1 MENLMSQHLVLSFIG
16 EDRPGIVERL
26 SDTIARHHGNWLESR
41 MAHLADKFAGILTV
55 LVPLEH
61 QDALIN
67 ALRDFEK
74 LGLHVT
80 VEAANQSVFEG
91 STLSLSVVGN
101 DRPGIVKEV
110 SQVLHS
116 LMVNVKELTTSCEPA
131 PMSSDMLFKTEMVLS
146 VPKKLS
152 LPELEAALENISSD
166 LMVELSVNQFA

>member
-1 MENLMSQHLVLSFIG
+1 MSQHLVLSFIG
-16 EDRPGIVERL
+16 EDRPGLVERL
-26 SDTIARHHGNWLESR
+26 SDTIARYNGNWLESR

-55 LVPLEH
+55 SVPLDQQE
-61 QDALIN
+61 ALVS

-80 VEAANQSVFEG
+80 VEVAKQSVGSG

-131 PMSSDMLFKTEMVLS
+131 AMSSDMLFKTEMVLV
-146 VPKKLS
+146 VPKNLLLS
-152 LPELEAALENISSD
+152 ELEAALEKISSD
-166 LMVELSVNQFA
+166 LMVELSVKQFA

>member
-1 MENLMSQHLVLSFIG
+1 
-16 EDRPGIVERL
+16 
-26 SDTIARHHGNWLESR
+26 

-55 LVPLEH
+55 SVPQDQQEALVS
-61 QDALIN
+61 

-80 VEAANQSVFEG
+80 VEVAKQSVGSG

-131 PMSSDMLFKTEMVLS
+131 PMSSDMLFKTEMVLV
-146 VPKKLS
+146 VPKNLLLS
-152 LPELEAALENISSD
+152 ELEAALEKISSD
-166 LMVELSVNQFA
+166 LMVELSVKQFA

>member
-1 MENLMSQHLVLSFIG
+1 MSQHLVLSFIG
-16 EDRPGIVERL
+16 EDRPGLVESL
-26 SDTIARHHGNWLESR
+26 SDTIARYNGNWLESR

-55 LVPLEH
+55 SVPQDQQEALVS
-61 QDALIN
+61 

-80 VEAANQSVFEG
+80 VEVAKQSVGSG

-131 PMSSDMLFKTEMVLS
+131 PMSSDMLFKTEMVLV
-146 VPKKLS
+146 VPKNLLLS
-152 LPELEAALENISSD
+152 ELEAALEKISSD
-166 LMVELSVNQFA
+166 LMVELSVKQFA

>member
-1 MENLMSQHLVLSFIG
+1 MSQHLVLSFIG
-16 EDRPGIVERL
+16 EDRPGLVESL
-26 SDTIARHHGNWLESR
+26 SDTIARYNGNWLESR

-55 LVPLEH
+55 SVPQDQQEALVS
-61 QDALIN
+61 

-80 VEAANQSVFEG
+80 VEVGKQSVGSG

-131 PMSSDMLFKTEMVLS
+131 PMSSDMLFKTEMVLV
-146 VPKKLS
+146 VPKNLLLS
-152 LPELEAALENISSD
+152 ELEAALEKISSD
-166 LMVELSVNQFA
+166 LMVELSVKQFA

>member
-1 MENLMSQHLVLSFIG
+1 MSQHLVLSFIG

-55 LVPLEH
+55 SVPLDH

-67 ALRDFEK
+67 ALRNFEQ

-80 VEAANQSVFEG
+80 VEMANQSASDG
-91 STLSLSVVGN
+91 IPLSLSVVGN
-101 DRPGIVKEV
+101 DRSGIVKEV

-116 LMVNVKELTTSCEPA
+116 LMVNVKELTTSCGPA

-146 VPKKLS
+146 VPKNLP

-166 LMVELSVNQFA
+166 LMVELSAR

>member
-1 MENLMSQHLVLSFIG
+1 MSQHLVLSFIG
-16 EDRPGIVERL
+16 EDRPGLVERL
-26 SDTIARHHGNWLESR
+26 SDTIARYNGNWLESR

-55 LVPLEH
+55 SVPLDQQE
-61 QDALIN
+61 ALVS

-80 VEAANQSVFEG
+80 VEVAKQSIGSG

-131 PMSSDMLFKTEMVLS
+131 PMSSDMLFKTEMVLV
-146 VPKKLS
+146 VPKNLLLS
-152 LPELEAALENISSD
+152 ELEAALEKISSD
-166 LMVELSVNQFA
+166 LMVELSVKQFA

>member
-1 MENLMSQHLVLSFIG
+1 MSQHLVLSFIG

-55 LVPLEH
+55 TVPLEH
-61 QDALIN
+61 QESLVN
-67 ALRDFEK
+67 ALRNFEQ
-74 LGLHVT
+74 LGLRVT
-80 VEAANQSVFEG
+80 VEMAKQNVTEG

-116 LMVNVKELTTSCEPA
+116 LMVNVKEPHHHL
-131 PMSSDMLFKTEMVLS
+131 
-146 VPKKLS
+146 
-152 LPELEAALENISSD
+152 
-166 LMVELSVNQFA
+166 